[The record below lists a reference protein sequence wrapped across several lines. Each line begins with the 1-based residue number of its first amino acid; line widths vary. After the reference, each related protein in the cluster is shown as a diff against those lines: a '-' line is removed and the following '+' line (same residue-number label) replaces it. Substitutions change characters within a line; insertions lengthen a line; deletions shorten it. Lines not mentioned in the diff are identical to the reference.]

1 MNTPGASTGRGL
13 RGHPWLTLTTL
24 TLGAMMVSLDTTV
37 VAVAQPVM
45 RNRLDATIGDIQW
58 VTAGYL
64 LALAALLVI
73 AGRAGD
79 RFGHRRTF
87 LVGTA
92 GFVCSSALIG
102 LSPHISWVIAFRV
115 LQGVFGAFMQPPTLA
130 LLRTTFPADRLNV
143 PIALRSGA
151 LGTATA
157 AGPVVGG
164 LLVAH
169 GDWRPVFFVN
179 LPLGALTFGLG
190 LLVLRETR
198 PDPAARAGDT
208 VAVLLLAGTLL
219 ALVWGAVR
227 APDHG
232 WSDART
238 WSALTGAAMLG
249 AGFCR
254 WESRARAPLVPLSL
268 FRSPRFTAGVLLMT
282 LVSFVLFGVPFVLAF
297 QLQNVLGMSPVNCG
311 LLVLWLTLAM
321 VLSGIATGLLM
332 HRTGAPL
339 PAVVGMGVT
348 AVAVLGVAHAVT
360 AGPADAGLRCWLVL
374 LGLGFSAVIVAATHL
389 IVREAPV
396 RNSGVA
402 SGIQQTAM
410 QIGGSLGTAVL
421 GGVLAARV
429 GTLLPE
435 RLTDA
440 GVHLT
445 GGALDKAVRSA
456 ATGVTSDALTG
467 AADHAVRDSF
477 SSGLHTALLLSATLA
492 VLAAGT
498 GTALLRR
505 RGGTAEKEGHGGA
518 EPREPVT
525 EPAA

>member
-1 MNTPGASTGRGL
+1 MTTPAASTGRSL
-13 RGHPWLTLTTL
+13 RGHTWLTLTAL
-24 TLGAMMVSLDTTV
+24 VLGAMMVSLDSTV

-45 RNRLDATIGDIQW
+45 RDRLDATIGDIQW

-102 LSPHISWVIAFRV
+102 LSSDISSVIVLRV
-115 LQGVFGAFMQPPTLA
+115 VQGVFGAFMQPPTLA
-130 LLRTTFPADRLNV
+130 LLRTTFPADRLNL

-151 LGTATA
+151 LGIATA

-169 GDWRPVFFVN
+169 GDWRPVFFIN
-179 LPLGALTFGLG
+179 LPLGVLTFGLG

-198 PDPAARAGDT
+198 PAPSARRADPVAA
-208 VAVLLLAGTLL
+208 LLLAGTLL
-219 ALVWGAVR
+219 ALVWGTVT

-232 WSDART
+232 WSDVRT
-238 WSALTGAAMLG
+238 WSSLGTAAVLGAA
-249 AGFCR
+249 FCR
-254 WESRARAPLVPLSL
+254 WESRARDPLVPLSL
-268 FRSPRFTAGVLLMT
+268 FRSPRFTAGVLLMA

-297 QLQNVLGMSPVNCG
+297 QLQNVLGMSPVACG

-321 VLSGIATGLLM
+321 VLSGTATGLLM

-339 PAVVGMGVT
+339 PAVTGMGVT

-360 AGPADAGLRCWLVL
+360 AGGAGAELRCWLVL
-374 LGLGFSAVIVAATHL
+374 SGLGFSAVIVAATHL

-396 RNSGVA
+396 RHSGVA

-421 GGVLAARV
+421 GAVLSARV
-429 GTLLPE
+429 GTQLPG
-435 RLTDA
+435 RLADA
-440 GVHLT
+440 GVHLS
-445 GGALDKAVRSA
+445 GDALDAAVRSA
-456 ATGVTSDALTG
+456 ATGVTADGLTDA
-467 AADHAVRDSF
+467 AARAVRDSF
-477 SSGLHTALLLSATLA
+477 VSGLHTVLLLSGALA
-492 VLAAGT
+492 VLAAGA

-505 RGGTAEKEGHGGA
+505 RDTTAEKDGRDGA
-518 EPREPVT
+518 EAREPVGG
-525 EPAA
+525 PAA